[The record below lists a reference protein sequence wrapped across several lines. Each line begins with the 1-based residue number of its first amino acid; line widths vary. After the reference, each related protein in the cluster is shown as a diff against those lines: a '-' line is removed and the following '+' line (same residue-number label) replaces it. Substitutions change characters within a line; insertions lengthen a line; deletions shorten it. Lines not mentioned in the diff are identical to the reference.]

1 MRRAMKPLSC
11 LVVGVLCSLFANVAS
26 AQAYPART
34 IRLIVPQTPG
44 LLLDNLS
51 RIMSTEMS
59 RDLGISIVVENR
71 PGADGA
77 VAYEHVAKQAPA
89 DGYTLV
95 GSAISNLAVLP
106 LTARDLRFDALKDLP
121 PFIAYADGRLM
132 LGSSATVPWKT
143 YNEMVAHA
151 KANPGKLNYGSV
163 NANLRLVM
171 ESLIRESGIN
181 VVYIPY
187 AGGAAFLQA
196 LFSSDI
202 HLGFVGE
209 SGADS
214 YGEKFKTLA
223 VTGSTRL
230 ASRRDVPTFAEL
242 GFAQVPGLRAT
253 LNGPAGM
260 PKAAVDKLYETASRA
275 LQQPAIRSQINKL
288 YMEVINQ
295 PPEQAAK
302 SLADEARMFGTVAKA
317 IGMQP
322 Q

>member
-1 MRRAMKPLSC
+1 
-11 LVVGVLCSLFANVAS
+11 VS

-51 RIMSTEMS
+51 RIMSNEMS
-59 RDLGISIVVENR
+59 RDLGVSIVVENR

-77 VAYEHVAKQAPA
+77 VAYEHVAKSAA

-106 LTARDLRFDALKDLP
+106 LTAKDLRFDPLKDLP

-132 LGSSATVPWKT
+132 LGSSSTVPWKT
-143 YNEMVAHA
+143 YGEMVAHA

-196 LFSSDI
+196 LFASDI

-209 SGADS
+209 SGAES
-214 YGEKFKTLA
+214 YGDKFRALA

-230 ASRRDVPTFAEL
+230 AARRDVPTFAEL
-242 GFAQVPGLRAT
+242 GFPQVPGLRAT

-260 PKAAVDKLYETASRA
+260 PKAVVDKLYDTASRA
-275 LQQPAIRSQINKL
+275 LQQPAIRAQINKL

-295 PPEQAAK
+295 PPDQAAK
-302 SLADEARMFGTVAKA
+302 SLADEARMFGGVAKA